1 MSPGGEGW
9 AGVLTYLALA
19 SGRWCYAAISTLS
32 WNLRHVTRGWGWAG
46 VLTYLALASG
56 RWCYAKSTL
65 SWNLRRV
72 TRGEGWAGV
81 LTYLALAS
89 GRWCY
94 AKSTL
99 SWNLRRVTRG
109 EGWAGVLTYLALASG
124 RWCYANST
132 LSWNLR
138 HVTRGWGVGGCVNV
152 PGTCVWK
159 MMLAKSTLCWN
170 LQGATPNEFYSALKR
185 LPKATWLCNAWKKKT
200 VDLQTKSTHFLWGK
214 KPEPVRN
221 SPCNCE
227 FRSLITC
234 KKTNSWGRLENTFH
248 VELRMGK
255 QHEIFPPMEL
265 RVSKLVWWSHIFP
278 IGMINIQYHENV
290 KNTMP
295 YQGPIWAV
303 DLVSL
308 S

>member
-19 SGRWCYAAISTLS
+19 SGRWCYA
-32 WNLRHVTRGWGWAG
+32 
-46 VLTYLALASG
+46 
-56 RWCYAKSTL
+56 
-65 SWNLRRV
+65 
-72 TRGEGWAGV
+72 
-81 LTYLALAS
+81 
-89 GRWCY
+89 
-94 AKSTL
+94 
-99 SWNLRRVTRG
+99 
-109 EGWAGVLTYLALASG
+109 
-124 RWCYANST
+124 
-132 LSWNLR
+132 
-138 HVTRGWGVGGCVNV
+138 
-152 PGTCVWK
+152 
-159 MMLAKSTLCWN
+159 KSTLCWN
-170 LQGATPNEFYSALKR
+170 LQRCHTKR
-185 LPKATWLCNAWKKKT
+185 VLFSIEKIAESHVTFQRLEEKT
-200 VDLQTKSTHFLWGK
+200 VDLQTLTGGMCKNTHFLWGK

-227 FRSLITC
+227 FRNWITC
-234 KKTNSWGRLENTFH
+234 KKTNSWGRLENTLH

-265 RVSKLVWWSHIFP
+265 RVSKLVWWSHFCP
-278 IGMINIQYHENV
+278 IGMINIPYHENV